1 MIHYK
6 SCWILEVQMSTRTI
20 FIILSFGTLSGC
32 GGSLEYKTDYQL
44 CKALAEFP
52 SYNIHQKARKEEVN
66 RRGVSC
72 SKYANRID
80 KELANEALASAAAP
94 KSYSTINNTYERE
107 IIIPDIIPD
116 YNDKICTNGRVMT
129 RYGCRYR

>member
-1 MIHYK
+1 
-6 SCWILEVQMSTRTI
+6 MSTRTL

-72 SKYANRID
+72 SKYAND
-80 KELANEALASAAAP
+80 SAQ
-94 KSYSTINNTYERE
+94 SSVVSSGV
-107 IIIPDIIPD
+107 
-116 YNDKICTNGRVMT
+116 GRVLLVAGAGFEPAT
-129 RYGCRYR
+129 FRL